1 MPSKKVSNVP
11 SKKTVQKHVEILT
24 NLANRKSNK
33 GVLPTYTWLER
44 NGYFRSYEVMRAVP
58 NAFKKIKRASGR

>member
-1 MPSKKVSNVP
+1 MASKKKVVAP

-24 NLANRKSNK
+24 NLANRKKNK
-33 GVLPTYTWLER
+33 GILPTYTWLEK

-58 NAFKKIKRASGR
+58 NAFKKLKRAVGR